1 MIIYSGGHR
10 KVRKFVDRFI
20 SPFLVIRMY
29 RRGLDGRV
37 NEGCVFVRREG
48 VCFLETRKRELFN
61 ESLLHVCGTY

>member
-37 NEGCVFVRREG
+37 NTEG
-48 VCFLETRKRELFN
+48 VLDVRFEIFVDIN
-61 ESLLHVCGTY
+61 LLI